1 MLKRNGVTLIVLIL
15 SLLVVLACGTSNE
28 GTKVT
33 PAPVKAT
40 EESSGVSESK
50 ETPTT
55 QEPEPSKTEAPQ
67 PTSDLFAVG
76 DLIEIE
82 EHTIRL
88 NSVEYRGDILVAN
101 FSVEN
106 KGDSDVSISS
116 MMSFSAK
123 KEDGTK
129 LEQEIFDC
137 DESCLDGTVLPGD
150 KLRGSICWSGGSSG
164 DGIKIYYQASLFG
177 DGAIVWNAVE
187 GVAEPLADETG
198 PASNV
203 ESFTVG
209 DVVEVQDHTIRLNS
223 IEYKGTVLVA
233 NFLVENHGDSDV
245 SISSMMSFS
254 AKKADGTKLEQEIF
268 ECGASGLDG
277 SVLPGDRLRGS
288 ICWSPANPDD
298 GIKIYYE
305 ASMFGE
311 GAIVWESV
319 AAASEPEV
327 ASDAELKVDTF
338 KAGDVIQVDKHT
350 IVLNETTFA
359 GDVLK
364 ANFTIENQGDSDLA
378 ISSMLSF
385 SARTR
390 DGSKLEQEIFDCGT
404 SFDGTVLPNDKLKG
418 DICWSGASTDAG
430 IKIYYE
436 AALFG
441 QGAVVWIVE

>member
-67 PTSDLFAVG
+67 PTPDVFAVG
-76 DLIEIE
+76 DLIEVE

-88 NSVEYRGDILVAN
+88 NSVEYQGDILVAN

-106 KGDSDVSISS
+106 KGDSDVNISS

-137 DESCLDGTVLPGD
+137 DESGLDGTVLPGD
-150 KLRGSICWSGGSSG
+150 KLRGSICWSGGG
-164 DGIKIYYQASLFG
+164 PEDGIKIYYQANLFG

-187 GVAEPLADETG
+187 GVAEPLADDTG
-198 PASNV
+198 SVSNT
-203 ESFTVG
+203 ESFKVG
-209 DVVEVQDHTIRLNS
+209 DVIEVQDHTIRLNS
-223 IEYKGTVLVA
+223 LEYKGTLLVA

-298 GIKIYYE
+298 GIKIYYD

-319 AAASEPEV
+319 AAVSEPEV
-327 ASDAELKVDTF
+327 TSDAELKVDIF
-338 KAGDVIQVDKHT
+338 KVGDVIQVNKHT
-350 IVLNETTFA
+350 IVLNEVTFA

-364 ANFTIENQGDSDLA
+364 ANFTIENQGDSDLP

-385 SARTR
+385 SARVR

-404 SFDGTVLPNDKLKG
+404 SLDGTVLPNDKLKG
-418 DICWSGASTDAG
+418 DICWSGASAEAG
-430 IKIYYE
+430 TKIYYE
-436 AALFG
+436 AELFE
-441 QGAVVWIVE
+441 QGAVVWSVE